1 MTEASAAGPAAAGP
15 GARPG
20 DRRAGPTAG
29 RRAWHLRTKLV
40 VATLVLLTLICAAIG
55 VVSHVAMNAYLTSEL
70 DGGLAAAAE
79 RVVRPPGGG
88 PRRPSAPD
96 PSEARGQRPGTL
108 NALFD
113 DGAARVSAVVQDD
126 GSTKPLTA
134 SDLMVVSRL
143 TPGSTPVET
152 VLSSG
157 RYRVV
162 SAVVP
167 DTGDVLVT
175 GLSTADRDRTLA
187 SLDGTIAAVSL
198 VGVLLT
204 GLAGTLII
212 RRSLRPLEELSA
224 VATSVTELPLAS
236 GEVAVNVR
244 VPPTAAQPGTE
255 VGTVGIALNE
265 MIDHVTRALKARQDS
280 ETRVRSF
287 VADASHELRT
297 PLTSIR
303 GYTELVLM
311 GDRLQDADKTA
322 LKRVASESERMSSLV
337 EDLLLLARLDEGQ
350 RGEPTDVDLTELAVE
365 VTSDVQ
371 LSAPDHV
378 WTLDLPEEPVHIT
391 AVESEI
397 RQVLINLIAN
407 AHKHTPPGTTILTA
421 VRTAGPVVT
430 VTVSDNGPGIDDAF
444 LGSIFTRFSRAD
456 AARSGTGSTGLGLAI
471 VQALVHANG
480 GTISVT
486 SQPGNT
492 RFTVTLP
499 V

>member
-1 MTEASAAGPAAAGP
+1 MTEPRAPVAQREAGVRRAAGA
-15 GARPG
+15 
-20 DRRAGPTAG
+20 

-88 PRRPSAPD
+88 PRRPSPPD

-134 SDLMVVSRL
+134 SDLKVVSGL
-143 TPGSTPVET
+143 TPGSPPEEM

-157 RYRVV
+157 RYRLV

-167 DTGDVLVT
+167 NTGDILVT
-175 GLSTADRDRTLA
+175 GLSTADRDSTLA

-198 VGVLLT
+198 FGVLLT

-224 VATSVTELPLAS
+224 VATSMTELPLAS

-265 MIDHVTRALKARQDS
+265 MIDHVTRALEARQDS

-311 GDRLQDADKTA
+311 RNRLQDADKSA

-350 RGEPTDVDLTELAVE
+350 RGDPAKVDLTELAVE

-407 AHKHTPPGTTILTA
+407 AHKHTPPGTTI
-421 VRTAGPVVT
+421 RTTLRKEGSAAT

-456 AARSGTGSTGLGLAI
+456 TARSGTGSTGLGLAI

-486 SQPGNT
+486 SEPGNT

>member
-1 MTEASAAGPAAAGP
+1 MTEANT
-15 GARPG
+15 ARPG
-20 DRRAGPTAG
+20 AGPTAG

-55 VVSHVAMNAYLTSEL
+55 VASHVAMNAYLTSEL

-167 DTGDVLVT
+167 NTGDVLVT

-198 VGVLLT
+198 FGVLLT

-212 RRSLRPLEELSA
+212 RTSLQPLEELSA
-224 VATSVTELPLAS
+224 VATSVTELPLES

-311 GDRLQDADKTA
+311 GDRLQDADKAA

-350 RGEPTDVDLTELAVE
+350 RGEPTEVDLTELAVE
-365 VTSDVQ
+365 VTRDVQ
-371 LSAPDHV
+371 LSAPDHI
-378 WTLDLPEEPVHIT
+378 WTLDLPQEPVHIT
-391 AVESEI
+391 AVETEI

-407 AHKHTPPGTTILTA
+407 AHKHTPPGTTILTT
-421 VRTAGPVVT
+421 VRKEGSVVT
-430 VTVSDNGPGIDDAF
+430 VTVSDNGPGIGNAF

-456 AARSGTGSTGLGLAI
+456 TARSATGSTGLGLAI

-499 V
+499 A

>member
-1 MTEASAAGPAAAGP
+1 MAGAVTEP
-15 GARPG
+15 GA
-20 DRRAGPTAG
+20 

-40 VATLVLLTLICAAIG
+40 VATLVLLTLICAGIG

-113 DGAARVSAVVQDD
+113 DGAPRVSAVVQDD

-134 SDLMVVSRL
+134 SDLEVVSKL

-167 DTGDVLVT
+167 VTGDVLVT

-198 VGVLLT
+198 FGVLLT

-265 MIDHVTRALKARQDS
+265 MIDHVTRALKARQDN

-311 GDRLQDADKTA
+311 GDRLQDADKSA
-322 LKRVASESERMSSLV
+322 LKRVASESQRMSSLV

-350 RGEPTDVDLTELAVE
+350 RGEPTEVDLTELAVE

-378 WTLDLPEEPVHIT
+378 WTLDLPQEPVQIT

-421 VRTAGPVVT
+421 VRKEDSVVT
-430 VTVSDNGPGIDDAF
+430 VIVSDNGPGIDDAF
-444 LGSIFTRFSRAD
+444 LGTIFTRFSRAD
-456 AARSGTGSTGLGLAI
+456 TARSATGSTGLGLAI